1 MSNGNQAP
9 GNLVAITSPDMFM
22 ELMQQDLERV
32 TLLNFWAS
40 WAAPCESL
48 NQAMPN
54 FAAQYRDVL
63 FMNVE
68 AEEQP
73 EVAESFDVEAV
84 PTIVLLRGH
93 TLLAKTS
100 GCNTSG
106 VADMLSMHAR
116 GSQATSY
123 DGMSQT
129 HAAPQPASGT
139 YEAAGSAMVNGSGD
153 ANTHE
158 LPANVELQNE
168 SPEDMERRCHQLM
181 SRSKVM
187 LFMKGHPNQPRCGF
201 SQKTVALLREQGV
214 EFDHYD
220 ILSDENVRQT
230 LKKIN
235 QWPTFPQIIV
245 NGELIGGLDILKEQI
260 ATGELGELLSA

>member
-1 MSNGNQAP
+1 MSNGNQGPA
-9 GNLVAITSPDMFM
+9 NLVAITSSDNFM

-40 WAAPCESL
+40 WAAPCETL
-48 NQAMPN
+48 NEAMSN
-54 FAAQYRDVL
+54 FAAQYPNVL

-100 GCNTSG
+100 GCNSSG
-106 VADMLSMHAR
+106 VAAMLTTYAR
-116 GSQATSY
+116 SSQATSY

-129 HAAPQPASGT
+129 QAAPQPASGT
-139 YEAAGSAMVNGSGD
+139 YVAAGSATANGSDD
-153 ANTHE
+153 AKTHE

-168 SPEDMERRCHQLM
+168 TPEDMERRCHQLM
-181 SRSKVM
+181 NRSKVM
-187 LFMKGHPNQPRCGF
+187 LFMKGHPSQPRCGF

-235 QWPTFPQIIV
+235 EWPTFPQIIV
-245 NGELIGGLDILKEQI
+245 NGELIGGLDILKVCTAIGQSL
-260 ATGELGELLSA
+260 TF